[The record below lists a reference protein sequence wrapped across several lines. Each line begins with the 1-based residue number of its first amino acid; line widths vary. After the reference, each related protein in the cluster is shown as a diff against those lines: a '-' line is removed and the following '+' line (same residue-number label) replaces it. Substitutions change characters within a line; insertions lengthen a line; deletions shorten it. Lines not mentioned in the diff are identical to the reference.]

1 MAEEI
6 KFTEDE
12 LKSIQELQGTY
23 QQITLAVGQNTIA
36 KQTLETR
43 EEALKT
49 TLEETRTKEQEL
61 AKALNEKYGK
71 GTLNID
77 TGEFTP
83 IPEESPE
90 ETPEKAS

>member
-1 MAEEI
+1 MADAI
-6 KFTEDE
+6 KFTEE
-12 LKSIQELQGTY
+12 EVKSLQDLQGAY
-23 QQITLAVGQNTIA
+23 QQITLAMGQIS
-36 KQTLETR
+36 LSRLGLDTR
-43 EEALKT
+43 EESIKS
-49 TLEETRTKEQEL
+49 TLEETRAKEQEL